1 MPSDGDH
8 FMFSFMNG
16 SANLAGQCSEVRT
29 SDRIRQDV
37 EEGEE
42 HCSDLQGETDEP
54 DAAVQQQER
63 DELEAKRDFWSVSG
77 SLTDR
82 HVCRRKAR
90 FLSHSS
96 TLTLSDGHTTLDVL
110 PECQIDLWNVD
121 GDRILSGQ
129 WTSFTQFAQF

>member
-1 MPSDGDH
+1 
-8 FMFSFMNG
+8 MFPFMNG
-16 SANLAGQCSEVRT
+16 SAKLAGQRSEVRT

-82 HVCRRKAR
+82 HDVQQRHKSCVPQESSFPIPLKYIDVVRRTHNTGRIAR
-90 FLSHSS
+90 M
-96 TLTLSDGHTTLDVL
+96 SD
-110 PECQIDLWNVD
+110 
-121 GDRILSGQ
+121 
-129 WTSFTQFAQF
+129 